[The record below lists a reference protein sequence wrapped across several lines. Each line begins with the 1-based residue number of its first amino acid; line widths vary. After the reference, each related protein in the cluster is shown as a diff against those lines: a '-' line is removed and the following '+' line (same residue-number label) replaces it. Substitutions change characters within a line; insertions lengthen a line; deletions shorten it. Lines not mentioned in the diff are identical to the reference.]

1 MAVVEK
7 RMRQREAAERL
18 GVTQRQVK
26 RLAARYRVAGVAGLA
41 SRRRGQRPNNAI
53 AEAKRG
59 AILELVQQRYADF
72 PPTLAHEKLTEGH
85 GYRLSVET
93 LRGWLIEAGLWQP
106 QARRRARLHPPRE
119 RRPCVGE
126 LVQIDGSPHDWFEG
140 RAARCCLLAFVDDAT
155 SRLLALRFWEAET
168 TQAYMQTLRE
178 YLQQHGRPVALYSDK
193 HSIFRVNRPD
203 REGEWTQF
211 TRALKELDI
220 EPIHAHTPQAKGR
233 VERAFQ
239 TLQTRLPR
247 ELRLR
252 GLDGI
257 GAANAFLPH
266 YRADYNARFGQAP
279 RSEQDAH
286 REVGRQ
292 AIELDRILCPQQV
305 RRLSKNLTF
314 KFQGS
319 TYGIQGQGKGYR
331 LRHAAVTLCAGYD
344 GKLTVLYPSW
354 KRSGCWKGR
363 HRWLWMTPRVYIVR
377 WRGPGGR
384 GRRVGTTPGGRWRG
398 RRWCWRRR
406 KAVSGAARKRG
417 CGGVA
422 GRRAGGVVTTAAGRS
437 RRQNPRQKSD
447 SRAPLRP
454 RRPRLRSGSPS
465 LRRGVLT
472 QSHSRTPGQ
481 RHASSKLSK
490 PCNSFIASP
499 VP

>member
-1 MAVVEK
+1 MRDVIAMSAQELDRVGVVMAVVEK

-344 GKLTVLYPSW
+344 GKLTVLYQGRELEA
-354 KRSGCWKGR
+354 KRLLEGPPPVALDDAKSVHRTVERAKREQARRAWTAGR
-363 HRWLWMTPRVYIVR
+363 NHP
-377 WRGPGGR
+377 WRKMAR
-384 GRRVGTTPGGRWRG
+384 QAVVLAEAKRQ
-398 RRWCWRRR
+398 
-406 KAVSGAARKRG
+406 AVSGAA
-417 CGGVA
+417 
-422 GRRAGGVVTTAAGRS
+422 
-437 RRQNPRQKSD
+437 
-447 SRAPLRP
+447 
-454 RRPRLRSGSPS
+454 SP
-465 LRRGVLT
+465 
-472 QSHSRTPGQ
+472 
-481 RHASSKLSK
+481 A
-490 PCNSFIASP
+490 
-499 VP
+499 

>member
-106 QARRRARLHPPRE
+106 QARRQSSPASATRAAPLRGGTGADRRLAARLVRGPCGALLACWRSWTTRPAVCWRCGFGRRRR
-119 RRPCVGE
+119 RRPTCRPC
-126 LVQIDGSPHDWFEG
+126 GSTFSSTAG
-140 RAARCCLLAFVDDAT
+140 RLPCTRT
-155 SRLLALRFWEAET
+155 STRSSGST
-168 TQAYMQTLRE
+168 
-178 YLQQHGRPVALYSDK
+178 
-193 HSIFRVNRPD
+193 D
-203 REGEWTQF
+203 RISEGEWTQF
-211 TRALKELDI
+211 TRALKTLNI

-257 GAANAFLPH
+257 KAANAFLPH
-266 YRADYNARFGQAP
+266 YMADYNARFGQVP
-279 RSEQDAH
+279 RSKQDAH
-286 REVGRQ
+286 REVGRE
-292 AIELDRILCPQQV
+292 AIELDRILCPQHQ

-319 TYGIQGQGKGYR
+319 EYGIQGQRKG
-331 LRHAAVTLCAGYD
+331 
-344 GKLTVLYPSW
+344 
-354 KRSGCWKGR
+354 
-363 HRWLWMTPRVYIVR
+363 I
-377 WRGPGGR
+377 
-384 GRRVGTTPGGRWRG
+384 
-398 RRWCWRRR
+398 
-406 KAVSGAARKRG
+406 G
-417 CGGVA
+417 CGT
-422 GRRAGGVVTTAAGRS
+422 RR
-437 RRQNPRQKSD
+437 
-447 SRAPLRP
+447 
-454 RRPRLRSGSPS
+454 
-465 LRRGVLT
+465 
-472 QSHSRTPGQ
+472 
-481 RHASSKLSK
+481 
-490 PCNSFIASP
+490 
-499 VP
+499 

>member
-1 MAVVEK
+1 MRDVIAMSAQELDRVGVVMAVVEK

-344 GKLTVLYPSW
+344 GKLTVLYQ
-354 KRSGCWKGR
+354 GA
-363 HRWLWMTPRVYIVR
+363 
-377 WRGPGGR
+377 
-384 GRRVGTTPGGRWRG
+384 RVGSE
-398 RRWCWRRR
+398 
-406 KAVSGAARKRG
+406 A
-417 CGGVA
+417 
-422 GRRAGGVVTTAAGRS
+422 AAGRAATGGFG
-437 RRQNPRQKSD
+437 RRQECTSYGGEGQAGAGQAGVDGGSEPPLEEDGAAGGGAGGGEAAGRVGSSQPRVSE
-447 SRAPLRP
+447 AVEALREE
-454 RRPRLRSGSPS
+454 GQ
-465 LRRGVLT
+465 GAVLT

>member
-1 MAVVEK
+1 MRDVIAMSAQELDRVGVVMAVVEK

-266 YRADYNARFGQAP
+266 YRADYNARFGQVP

-319 TYGIQGQGKGYR
+319 TYGIQQGKGYR

-344 GKLTVLYPSW
+344 GKLTVLYQ
-354 KRSGCWKGR
+354 GR
-363 HRWLWMTPRVYIVR
+363 EFEAAAGRAAT
-377 WRGPGGR
+377 GGF
-384 GRRVGTTPGGRWRG
+384 GRRQECTSYAKREQARRAWTAGRNHPWRKMA
-398 RRWCWRRR
+398 RQAVAEAKRQT
-406 KAVSGAARKRG
+406 VSGAASVSEAVEALREEG
-417 CGGVA
+417 QGA
-422 GRRAGGVVTTAAGRS
+422 VVTTAAGRS

-447 SRAPLRP
+447 SRA
-454 RRPRLRSGSPS
+454 
-465 LRRGVLT
+465 
-472 QSHSRTPGQ
+472 
-481 RHASSKLSK
+481 
-490 PCNSFIASP
+490 ASP
-499 VP
+499 PATAPAPVGLALPPPGPC

>member
-1 MAVVEK
+1 M
-7 RMRQREAAERL
+7 
-18 GVTQRQVK
+18 
-26 RLAARYRVAGVAGLA
+26 
-41 SRRRGQRPNNAI
+41 
-53 AEAKRG
+53 
-59 AILELVQQRYADF
+59 QQRYADF

-279 RSEQDAH
+279 RSKQDAH

-344 GKLTVLYPSW
+344 GRLTVLYQGRELEA
-354 KRSGCWKGR
+354 KRLLEGPPPVALDDAKSVHRTVERAKREQARRAWTAGR
-363 HRWLWMTPRVYIVR
+363 NHP
-377 WRGPGGR
+377 WRKMAR
-384 GRRVGTTPGGRWRG
+384 QAVVLAEAKRQ
-398 RRWCWRRR
+398 
-406 KAVSGAARKRG
+406 AVSGAA
-417 CGGVA
+417 
-422 GRRAGGVVTTAAGRS
+422 
-437 RRQNPRQKSD
+437 
-447 SRAPLRP
+447 
-454 RRPRLRSGSPS
+454 SP
-465 LRRGVLT
+465 
-472 QSHSRTPGQ
+472 
-481 RHASSKLSK
+481 A
-490 PCNSFIASP
+490 
-499 VP
+499 